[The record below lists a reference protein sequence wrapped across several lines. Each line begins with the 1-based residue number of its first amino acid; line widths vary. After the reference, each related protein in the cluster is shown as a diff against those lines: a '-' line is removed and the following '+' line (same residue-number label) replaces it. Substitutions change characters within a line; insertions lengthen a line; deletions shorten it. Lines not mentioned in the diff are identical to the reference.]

1 MKSEA
6 QRRAEAA
13 HRERT
18 VQVQVRFTLD
28 EIAEVDAAAGKATRP
43 KWLKAAALAA
53 ARKRKTSVTK
63 VK

>member
-28 EIAEVDAAAGKATRP
+28 EIAEVDAAAGKVTRP
-43 KWLKAAALAA
+43 KWLKAVAMAA
-53 ARKRKTSVTK
+53 AQKRKTKATK
-63 VK
+63 IK